1 MKYGVIV
8 CSKCKSVK
16 GVLLSNKTTKCI
28 RCGKNI
34 KIDKVKIF
42 YKTNS
47 PEELRNY
54 IGIVNKEYN
63 K

>member
-42 YKTNS
+42 YKTNL